1 MAHGKVVQGE
11 RDKLVHRIR
20 RTENRSGKILLK
32 KGTREYST
40 QELRELDENSRKK
53 YPTKQE
59 KAATKAKKLN
69 PRKYFTRKALEAG
82 KRYEKMTGKKI
93 AGGLY
98 RYDEF
103 GRKRIRKAEEILA
116 AIQNAEKLA
125 YKSKKPLT
133 KKELIEG
140 IKKKEPFFDAT
151 GYDTDYLKALYSSY
165 YPQKPKKEKTF
176 IAYGVNQES
185 KNLVTQM
192 STPYTLSGAS
202 SDKERI
208 YGAIMGSVANFSMLY
223 DEFKGNIKNIFEQ
236 HYGHISVVDYLGA
249 NLYDKVIQLSQE
261 QAKRCVE
268 KLASN
273 PLPHFELTPS
283 DGIYEVLSGKQNPTV
298 QEVVIIFSDWLRIM
312 SEA

>member
-1 MAHGKVVQGE
+1 MAYGKVVQGE
-11 RDKLVHRIR
+11 RDKLVKRIW
-20 RTENRSGKILLK
+20 RTEERSGKKFLTK
-32 KGTREYST
+32 RTREYTT
-40 QELRELDENSRKK
+40 QELREIDASSRKK

-59 KAATKAKKLN
+59 KAATKAKELN

-125 YKSKKPLT
+125 YKRQKPLT

-140 IKKKEPFFDAT
+140 IKKKEPFFDGT

-185 KNLVTQM
+185 KNLVNQM
-192 STPYTLSGAS
+192 STPYTLSGAN
-202 SDKERI
+202 SDKECI

-223 DEFKGNIKNIFEQ
+223 DEFKGNIRSTFEQ

-261 QAKRCVE
+261 QAKRCAE
-268 KLASN
+268 KLAIN
-273 PLPHFELTPS
+273 PLPQFELTPS

-298 QEVVIIFSDWLRIM
+298 QEVVIIFSDWLRVM

>member
-1 MAHGKVVQGE
+1 MAYGKVVQGE

-20 RTENRSGKILLK
+20 RTEGRSGKTILK
-32 KGTREYST
+32 KGTREYTT
-40 QELRELDENSRKK
+40 QELREIDANSRKK

-59 KAATKAKKLN
+59 KAATKAKTLN

-93 AGGLY
+93 VGGLY

-185 KNLVTQM
+185 KNIINQM

-273 PLPHFELTPS
+273 PLPQFELTSS